1 MRKRKV
7 YAVIYTALNGEKVE
21 VLFEK
26 GRHAQRAQDA
36 LVHVGACI
44 LSEGD
49 VLTCKQNRGV
59 LVVSRNI
66 FS

>member
-1 MRKRKV
+1 MKKRKV
-7 YAVIYTALNGEKVE
+7 FAVIYTALNGEKAE

-26 GRHAQRAQDA
+26 SRHAARAQEA

-49 VLTCKQNRGV
+49 VLTCRPNRGV
-59 LVVSRNI
+59 LVEPREI